1 MNRNF
6 KRILFSACLLAALG
20 GTACSDDT
28 PEQPAGG
35 GTESGETEEPG
46 GEDNPDGPLQMDPV
60 EFAAFPG
67 AEGYGK
73 NTVGGRGGKVYHV
86 TSLDDD
92 ANNPAEGTLRW
103 VLKQKGAKT
112 VVFDVAGTIHLKADL
127 KTNNDNL
134 TIAGQ
139 TSPGGICLADYAFVI
154 NSNEVIIRFLRF
166 RPGDDSGKEPDG
178 LGGMDKKNIII
189 DHCSV
194 SWSVDECLSVYGM
207 ENSTVQW
214 CIAAQA
220 LRVSTHGK
228 GTHCYGGNWGGNKA
242 SYHHNLI
249 AHCESRVPRL
259 GPRASTQLNEYV
271 DIRNNVF
278 YNWAGEGCYGAENQN
293 INIVDNYYKPGP
305 ATNSGKKADR
315 IRYRIAKIGVRTL
328 DYVTE
333 DDGSYNDW
341 YPSLHKWGTFY
352 VTGNVVEGHDDVTA
366 DNWTKGIYAQQENG
380 SKVDNLWTEET
391 MKAIRKES
399 PVVDP
404 VMTTEHSAQEA
415 YQAVL
420 NYAGACNYRD
430 AIDELV
436 LSDVKEGKATCTA
449 SGNKPGYINEPEDVL
464 QALSELGDNPYPE
477 LAKDTSHD
485 VTDTDGDG
493 MPDAFETAYG
503 LDANNPDDG
512 NANTLDPAG
521 KYTNLEMY
529 LHSLVQDIIKKQQQ

>member
-1 MNRNF
+1 MVLTTTG
-6 KRILFSACLLAALG
+6 IL
-20 GTACSDDT
+20 
-28 PEQPAGG
+28 
-35 GTESGETEEPG
+35 
-46 GEDNPDGPLQMDPV
+46 
-60 EFAAFPG
+60 
-67 AEGYGK
+67 
-73 NTVGGRGGKVYHV
+73 
-86 TSLDDD
+86 
-92 ANNPAEGTLRW
+92 
-103 VLKQKGAKT
+103 
-112 VVFDVAGTIHLKADL
+112 
-127 KTNNDNL
+127 
-134 TIAGQ
+134 
-139 TSPGGICLADYAFVI
+139 
-154 NSNEVIIRFLRF
+154 
-166 RPGDDSGKEPDG
+166 
-178 LGGMDKKNIII
+178 
-189 DHCSV
+189 
-194 SWSVDECLSVYGM
+194 
-207 ENSTVQW
+207 
-214 CIAAQA
+214 
-220 LRVSTHGK
+220 
-228 GTHCYGGNWGGNKA
+228 
-242 SYHHNLI
+242 
-249 AHCESRVPRL
+249 
-259 GPRASTQLNEYV
+259 
-271 DIRNNVF
+271 
-278 YNWAGEGCYGAENQN
+278 
-293 INIVDNYYKPGP
+293 
-305 ATNSGKKADR
+305 
-315 IRYRIAKIGVRTL
+315 
-328 DYVTE
+328 
-333 DDGSYNDW
+333 
-341 YPSLHKWGTFY
+341 SLHKWGTFY

-477 LAKDTSHD
+477 LAKDTSRD

>member
-1 MNRNF
+1 MNKNF

-305 ATNSGKKADR
+305 ATNSGKKIDR

>member
-1 MNRNF
+1 MFVHHKSICATPYTRFSLNLLPKQVLNYLTFNIMNRNF

-194 SWSVDECLSVYGM
+194 
-207 ENSTVQW
+207 
-214 CIAAQA
+214 I
-220 LRVSTHGK
+220 
-228 GTHCYGGNWGGNKA
+228 
-242 SYHHNLI
+242 
-249 AHCESRVPRL
+249 
-259 GPRASTQLNEYV
+259 
-271 DIRNNVF
+271 
-278 YNWAGEGCYGAENQN
+278 
-293 INIVDNYYKPGP
+293 
-305 ATNSGKKADR
+305 
-315 IRYRIAKIGVRTL
+315 
-328 DYVTE
+328 
-333 DDGSYNDW
+333 
-341 YPSLHKWGTFY
+341 
-352 VTGNVVEGHDDVTA
+352 
-366 DNWTKGIYAQQENG
+366 
-380 SKVDNLWTEET
+380 
-391 MKAIRKES
+391 
-399 PVVDP
+399 
-404 VMTTEHSAQEA
+404 
-415 YQAVL
+415 
-420 NYAGACNYRD
+420 
-430 AIDELV
+430 
-436 LSDVKEGKATCTA
+436 
-449 SGNKPGYINEPEDVL
+449 
-464 QALSELGDNPYPE
+464 
-477 LAKDTSHD
+477 
-485 VTDTDGDG
+485 
-493 MPDAFETAYG
+493 
-503 LDANNPDDG
+503 
-512 NANTLDPAG
+512 
-521 KYTNLEMY
+521 
-529 LHSLVQDIIKKQQQ
+529 